1 MTEGP
6 SIDTQSRGSGGHF
19 VHADALLIAETGILI
34 RGASGAGKSQLAIA
48 LIFLADIAGYLA
60 RLVGDDRVCL
70 ERYGDR
76 LIARGHPSIR
86 GAIEWR
92 GQGIF
97 EMRYVDAAVL
107 GLVVDLVASEQQTAL
122 PRCPDDEDLEIMVA
136 GVRVPAM
143 ALRGDLGPL
152 DQAAYIL
159 QRFRLHRKKN
169 LGGPPAAGTFQ

>member
-1 MTEGP
+1 MTEAP
-6 SIDTQSRGSGGHF
+6 SIDTQSRDSGGCF
-19 VHADALLIAETGILI
+19 VHADAVLIAETGILI
-34 RGASGAGKSQLAIA
+34 RGASGAGKSRLVIT
-48 LIFLADIAGYLA
+48 LIFLAEVAGYLA
-60 RLVGDDRVCL
+60 KLVGDDRVCL
-70 ERYGDR
+70 ERFGDR

-97 EMRYVDAAVL
+97 QMSFVDAAVL
-107 GLVVDLVASEQQTAL
+107 GLVVDLVASEEQVAL
-122 PRCPDDEDLEIMVA
+122 PRCPEDEDLEIMLA

-143 ALRGDLGPL
+143 ALGSDLGPS

-169 LGGPPAAGTFQ
+169 LGRPPAAGTFP